1 MRTGR
6 NIARKGLATLMAAA
20 TLASVSPVS
29 VADAATAATKLTAKF
44 KGVAAGTQLL
54 AVYTTG
60 ASARAKISGG
70 KATLTLP
77 KGVKAGKKVTLHL
90 VNANGSYGG
99 PVSIGKTKGKKTT
112 WYGGVGAKPGKTT
125 SLGTITY
132 AAAQQ
137 YASTKATGSTASLP
151 VTGTL
156 RGASTKG
163 QPAGA
168 GKLGLAATK
177 KASSASLAPGD
188 SIEWEWGVQAFA
200 AADVEGGGDLDGD
213 GLPNTL
219 DIDDD
224 GDGFPDQVDQSAGM
238 GGNAPTA
245 KYDTINGLS
254 TSMTWRQ
261 PPINFNYLAKL
272 YTDPAKLR
280 TELSKLNSDAFTM
293 SIRLVAPFVSEASG
307 VYIRDAWVD
316 CTGLPWCVAE
326 DSGTT
331 EADLVVAPRMLPWGD
346 GDIKEFWK
354 YAYKKSD
361 QTTCSIYNPA
371 SNALGTPGCQVVK
384 WGSYSMKDMLTKAK
398 ANGST
403 LVTEAPAWDDHVST
417 VGTGG
422 FGLNDAYWGKP
433 PGSNG
438 GSGFDLTAYV
448 APRGYAKFLD
458 NMKVGDVFTVKATLT
473 DGSNVEV
480 AMTISPFFVT
490 APTAFAFTAEGGTEK
505 IVNFLVDDKL
515 CTSNDN
521 PACRDGSESKPIEV
535 SAAKP
540 RVTAKIWRPQRPR
553 ISGADD
559 TIAGTDAF
567 LDMGALNYN
576 FVLNSEDGGART
588 FCPNAAVTMTDTNGS
603 TFASLVPTSGL
614 SNDREFIKDGSGDAP
629 ASESRY
635 ITAVID
641 FSKCT
646 GLAVTAG
653 IKYTVTMTA
662 AGEPLFGMNRSSAS
676 QSFSIK
682 FTS

>member
-1 MRTGR
+1 
-6 NIARKGLATLMAAA
+6 MAAA

-238 GGNAPTA
+238 GGKAPTA
-245 KYDTINGLS
+245 QYDTINGLS

-261 PPINFNYLAKL
+261 PPINYNYLSKL
-272 YTDPAKLR
+272 HTDPAKLR

-293 SIRLVAPFVSEASG
+293 SIRLVAPFVTEASG
-307 VYIRDAWVD
+307 VTIKDAWVD
-316 CTGLPWCVAE
+316 CTGLPWCVSE
-326 DSGTT
+326 DSGST

-346 GDIKEFWK
+346 GDIGEFWK

-361 QTTCSIYNPA
+361 QTTCSIYQPA
-371 SNALGTPGCQVVK
+371 TNALGTQGCQVVK

-403 LVTEAPAWDDHVST
+403 LVTTDPDWPDHTPV
-417 VGTGG
+417 G
-422 FGLNDAYWGKP
+422 FGMNDAYWARPAGK
-433 PGSNG
+433 G
-438 GSGFDLTAYV
+438 GGGNSPGFDLTAYV

-458 NMKVGDVFTVKATLT
+458 NMRVGDVMTVKALLS
-473 DGSNVEV
+473 DGTTAEV

-490 APTAFAFTAEGGTEK
+490 APTAFSFTASGGVEK
-505 IVNFLVDDKL
+505 TVNYTVSDTA

-521 PACRDGSESKPIEV
+521 PACRDGSQSKPVEV
-535 SAAKP
+535 KASAPSMTVKF
-540 RVTAKIWRPQRPR
+540 WRPQRPR
-553 ISGADD
+553 ITGADD
-559 TIAGTDAF
+559 AIAGTDTY
-567 LDMGALNYN
+567 LDMGSLNYN
-576 FVLNSEDGGART
+576 FVLNSQDGGQRT
-588 FCPNAAVTMTDTNGS
+588 FCPNAAVTMTDTTGS
-603 TFASLVPTSGL
+603 TFASIVPTSGF
-614 SNDREFIKDGSGDAP
+614 SNDREFIKDGSNDAP
-629 ASESRY
+629 PSESRFV
-635 ITAVID
+635 TAVID

-646 GLAVTAG
+646 GLATTAG
-653 IKYTVTMTA
+653 TKYDVTLTA
-662 AGEPLFGMNRSSAS
+662 AGEPLFGMNRSSTS
-676 QSFSIK
+676 QAFSIT
-682 FTS
+682 FVP